1 MGCNISSYKKQCEYN
16 ISNNLYDTK
25 RRESILIK
33 DFENKT
39 TNNTKEFIKN
49 IEKYENF
56 KKKAIELYSNYNK
69 NSNEEYFSDECIKL
83 KIFNFSN
90 ILIDEIEI
98 TENYIKSAYN
108 TNNKIKFGKNKKI
121 SFGSNNLSD
130 YIINDNSL
138 SPIQFYIY
146 YKENNR
152 KFYILD
158 NLSGTGTFVKIN
170 KGIILMPN
178 MIISFLVDLIYFDVN
193 KLSTGDIEIKLNFLY
208 KKKNNQP
215 NSNIIINSKD
225 YSIFTIG
232 RSKLCNYIYD
242 EETVSKIQ
250 CTIIFKDKNWILYD
264 GYYSISQNKN
274 STNGIWLL
282 TKNGVLIE
290 NQMIFKSGNLKILS
304 NIY

>member
-33 DFENKT
+33 ESENKT
-39 TNNTKEFIKN
+39 TNNTKEFIKT
-49 IEKYENF
+49 IENL
-56 KKKAIELYSNYNK
+56 KKKAMEIYSNYKK
-69 NSNEEYFSDECIKL
+69 NSNEEFSNECVKL
-83 KIFNFSN
+83 KIFNISN

-98 TENYIKSAYN
+98 TDNYIISSYN
-108 TNNKIKFGKNKKI
+108 TNKTIKFVKNKKI
-121 SFGSNNLSD
+121 SFGRNNLSD

-170 KGIILMPN
+170 RGIVIKPN

>member
-33 DFENKT
+33 ESENKT
-39 TNNTKEFIKN
+39 TNNTKEFIKT
-49 IEKYENF
+49 IENL
-56 KKKAIELYSNYNK
+56 KKKAMEIYSNYKK
-69 NSNEEYFSDECIKL
+69 NSNEEFSNECVKL
-83 KIFNFSN
+83 KIFNISN

-98 TENYIKSAYN
+98 TDNYIISSYN
-108 TNNKIKFGKNKKI
+108 TNKTIKFVKNKKI
-121 SFGSNNLSD
+121 SFGRNNLSD
-130 YIINDNSL
+130 YIINDKSI
-138 SPIQFYIY
+138 SPIQFFIY
-146 YKENNR
+146 YKENNK
-152 KFYILD
+152 KFYIMD

-170 KGIILMPN
+170 RGIVIKPN